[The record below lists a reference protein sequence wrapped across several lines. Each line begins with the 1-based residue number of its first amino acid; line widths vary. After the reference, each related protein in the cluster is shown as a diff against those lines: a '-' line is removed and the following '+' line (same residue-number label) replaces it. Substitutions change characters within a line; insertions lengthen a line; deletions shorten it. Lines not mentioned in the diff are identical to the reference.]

1 MSKLKRLNPLV
12 AAVAITALMAP
23 SIANAQGGWVRGY
36 FDFFDHMCYPCTGP
50 METNP
55 FCTCQAK
62 EPDEQSMAFRL

>member
-1 MSKLKRLNPLV
+1 MSTLKRLNPLV

-23 SIANAQGGWVRGY
+23 SIANAQGTVRGY
-36 FDFFDHMCYPCTGP
+36 FDFFDNMCYPCTGP

-62 EPDEQSMAFRL
+62 EQDALNMATRL